1 MQRSSSSSS
10 TDLPSKIFSEFEQ
23 PAAPQHFSTY
33 LADLPSG
40 STIFQSSSSSSE
52 MHDLVPLPE
61 SLQMPPLL
69 SQQVKKQQPV
79 VVAPCLEPEIISLD
93 HGDELSALVNS
104 FALSHGLE
112 STSLPTNLEERLQL
126 GGSGSRLSMRSA
138 AEGGSQTWEAMRTTA
153 GLHDKVNNGGG
164 SSSSSSSIPWNCDAV
179 PCPCIPNQRRERYK
193 S

>member
-1 MQRSSSSSS
+1 
-10 TDLPSKIFSEFEQ
+10 
-23 PAAPQHFSTY
+23 
-33 LADLPSG
+33 
-40 STIFQSSSSSSE
+40 
-52 MHDLVPLPE
+52 
-61 SLQMPPLL
+61 MPPLL

-164 SSSSSSSIPWNCDAV
+164 SSSSSSSSIPWNCDAV